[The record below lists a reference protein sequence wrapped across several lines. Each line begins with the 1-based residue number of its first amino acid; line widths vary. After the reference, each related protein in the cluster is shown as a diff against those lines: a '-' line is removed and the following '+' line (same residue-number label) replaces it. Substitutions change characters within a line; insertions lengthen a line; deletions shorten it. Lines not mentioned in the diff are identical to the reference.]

1 MNEKLSKKT
10 ILFITFELYELNG
23 YMQFATG
30 IADANA
36 QVQLSKFHIL
46 PRYKHSVFGLK
57 IQFATIHYSH

>member
-10 ILFITFELYELNG
+10 ILLITFELYELNG
-23 YMQFATG
+23 YIQFATG
-30 IADANA
+30 IADANV

-46 PRYKHSVFGLK
+46 PRYKYSVFRLK